1 MYYEREGEISRSL
14 FEREGERLRLIKLA
28 RYFTTVTVVR
38 VEGRGE
44 LFLRIVKYTRFVM
57 HRRATDANGRGEFA

>member
-14 FEREGERLRLIKLA
+14 FEREGERLRLIKLT
-28 RYFTTVTVVR
+28 RYFTTVTVV
-38 VEGRGE
+38 GRGE

>member
-38 VEGRGE
+38 VEGRGGVTGYRSAYVVG
-44 LFLRIVKYTRFVM
+44 L
-57 HRRATDANGRGEFA
+57 

>member
-28 RYFTTVTVVR
+28 RYFTTVTVV
-38 VEGRGE
+38 GRGE

>member
-38 VEGRGE
+38 VEGRGGAS
-44 LFLRIVKYTRFVM
+44 FSS
-57 HRRATDANGRGEFA
+57 GS